1 MSQFVKEKT
10 RPNKQRAVIWQV
22 RFFLLRRP
30 MNCFMDLLLELYID
44 FFLLCVKINVKCAM
58 PTIFSSLRLHGYSAT
73 PIFYS
78 NLFQE
83 FPRYFEMISKEKNHG
98 TTFHENVIDY
108 TEIKKNRVKKIGLY
122 NRHYFYTLKQV
133 IPPTY
138 SSLLICN
145 RADNN
150 DSHRGYYLGGVF
162 FSKRPLC
169 LLIGPCFSQNFQG
182 VFWLLIGPCAQIS
195 SEE

>member
-1 MSQFVKEKT
+1 
-10 RPNKQRAVIWQV
+10 
-22 RFFLLRRP
+22 
-30 MNCFMDLLLELYID
+30 
-44 FFLLCVKINVKCAM
+44 
-58 PTIFSSLRLHGYSAT
+58 
-73 PIFYS
+73 
-78 NLFQE
+78 
-83 FPRYFEMISKEKNHG
+83 MISKEKNHG

-162 FSKRPLC
+162 SKR
-169 LLIGPCFSQNFQG
+169 IVSINRT
-182 VFWLLIGPCAQIS
+182 VFFPKLPGWFLVTNRPMCTNKQRRVG
-195 SEE
+195 